1 MTQTE
6 QKRAENNIVGGRVEA
21 FIRNDQ
27 FNFIK
32 NQAKIL
38 VNGKAASNDRE
49 VVEVLRHLAQEKVF
63 GLFPLITEEQS
74 SLLSPLTAIA
84 DQAQADTYLEQL
96 EAYLVPFKQVSLAG
110 LKKLFPK
117 AKKLKGPKLESLD
130 FTRIS
135 YLGWIESSNVMYLVT
150 AQDGQ
155 LQGIHGSFTRSSKQ
169 GICSI
174 CNRHSEVGMFIA
186 KTKGSTQDQF
196 IKRGNYICQNS
207 ETCNEHIDTLERL
220 DEFVG
225 RLQK

>member
-6 QKRAENNIVGGRVEA
+6 QNRAENNIAGRRVEA

-27 FNFIK
+27 FNFIR

-38 VNGKAASNDRE
+38 VNGKATSNDRE
-49 VVEVLRHLAQEKVF
+49 VVDVLRHLAQEKVSD
-63 GLFPLITEEQS
+63 LFPAATEEQAA
-74 SLLSPLTAIA
+74 LLQRLTDIA
-84 DQAQADTYLEQL
+84 DQAQVDAYLEQL
-96 EAYLVPFKQVSLAG
+96 EHYLVPFKQVSPAG

-130 FTRIS
+130 FTRTS
-135 YLGWIESSNVMYLVT
+135 YLGWIESSNAMYLVT
-150 AQDGQ
+150 EQDGQ

-169 GICSI
+169 GICTV
-174 CNRHSEVGMFIA
+174 CNCHSEVGMFIA
-186 KTKGSTQDQF
+186 KMKGSTQDQF
-196 IKRGNYICQNS
+196 IKRGNYICQDS
-207 ETCNEHIDTLERL
+207 ETCNERIDTLERL

>member
-6 QKRAENNIVGGRVEA
+6 QNRAENNISGMRVDA

-38 VNGKAASNDRE
+38 VHGKAASNDRE
-49 VVEVLRHLAQEKVF
+49 IVEVLRHLAQEKVF
-63 GLFPLITEEQS
+63 GLFPTVTEAQA
-74 SLLSPLTAIA
+74 SLLGELKDIA
-84 DQAQADTYLEQL
+84 DQAQADAYLEQL
-96 EAYLVPFKQVSLAG
+96 EPYLLPFKQVAPAE
-110 LKKLFPK
+110 LKRLFPK

-130 FTRIS
+130 FKRTS
-135 YLGWIESSNVMYLVT
+135 YLGWIESSNLMCVVT
-150 AQDGQ
+150 EQNGQ
-155 LQGIHGSFTRSSKQ
+155 LYGIHGIFTRSSKQ

-186 KTKGSTQDQF
+186 KTKGSIQDHF
-196 IKRGNYICQNS
+196 IKRGNYICQDS

-220 DEFVG
+220 AEFVG

>member
-6 QKRAENNIVGGRVEA
+6 QNRAENNIAGTREEA

-32 NQAKIL
+32 NQTKIL
-38 VNGKAASNDRE
+38 VSGKAASNDRE
-49 VVEVLRHLAQEKVF
+49 VVNVLRHLAQEKVF
-63 GLFPLITEEQS
+63 GLFSTMTEEQAT
-74 SLLSPLTAIA
+74 LLGQLKDIA
-84 DQAQADTYLEQL
+84 DQAQADAYLEQL
-96 EAYLVPFKQVSLAG
+96 EAYLVPFKQVSPAG

-135 YLGWIESSNVMYLVT
+135 YLGWIESSNLMYLVT
-150 AQDGQ
+150 EQDGQ
-155 LQGIHGSFTRSSKQ
+155 LRGIHGSFTRSSKQ

-186 KTKGSTQDQF
+186 KTKGSTQDHF
-196 IKRGNYICQNS
+196 IKRGNYICQDS
-207 ETCNEHIDTLERL
+207 EACNEHIDTLDRL
-220 DEFVG
+220 SEFVE

>member
-6 QKRAENNIVGGRVEA
+6 QNRAENNIAGKRVEA

-38 VNGKAASNDRE
+38 VNGKASSNDCK
-49 VVEVLRHLAQEKVF
+49 VVDVLRHLAQEKVSA
-63 GLFPLITEEQS
+63 LFPSVTEEQA
-74 SLLSPLTAIA
+74 LLLGQLIDIA
-84 DQAQADTYLEQL
+84 DQAQADAYLEQL
-96 EAYLVPFKQVSLAG
+96 EHYLVPFKQVSPAG

-117 AKKLKGPKLESLD
+117 AKKLKGPNLELLN
-130 FTRIS
+130 FKRTS

-150 AQDGQ
+150 EQDGQ
-155 LQGIHGSFTRSSKQ
+155 LRGIHGSFTRSSKQ

-196 IKRGNYICQNS
+196 IKRGNYICQDS
-207 ETCNEHIDTLERL
+207 GACNENTDSLERL
-220 DEFVG
+220 AKFVR